1 MSQSSDIYSVN
12 SSQLN
17 DEQLKEKRHKEKIG
31 AIIGIIS
38 QFIWAVNS
46 IQLKTY
52 KAFFP
57 LYFSNNSLVFWRS
70 LPIWVLGYFF
80 CKQKNIRIK
89 PLSAIHHKFWFA
101 VRSFGNY
108 ISIYLWIKILSYFRV
123 STSQVISGCYPVLV
137 IILSTIFLKEKFYFR
152 YIIGIFV
159 CIFGSSLI
167 VLNEKNPNSSK
178 IKLNDNKIAGLSF
191 ALCHLVMSSLSNL
204 GQKVLCK
211 EKLSPDEQNY
221 YLGMYNTLPA
231 LFFCLIERHFGFGSI
246 LYILYGISNGFFI
259 FYLGNYLQTISME
272 YMAVSKYMTI
282 TYMCTVFIFILGFI
296 LLGEMIYLTD
306 ILGAG
311 LIISF
316 QIYNLYYPPGRMIN
330 TDDKKK
336 ISSIKLLD
344 NNNNNNINNDET
356 NENKDFNGNSSFE
369 SLIHDFGRK

>member
-108 ISIYLWIKILSYFRV
+108 ISIFLWIKILSYFRV

-191 ALCHLVMSSLSNL
+191 ALCHLVISSLSGL